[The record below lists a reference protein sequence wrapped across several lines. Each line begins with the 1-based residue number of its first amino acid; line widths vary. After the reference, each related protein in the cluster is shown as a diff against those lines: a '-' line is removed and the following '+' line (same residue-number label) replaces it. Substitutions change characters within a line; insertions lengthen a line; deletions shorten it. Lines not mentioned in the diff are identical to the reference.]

1 MLQQNSQMRGQL
13 ATRLTHLVDCH
24 YGFVDLKKD
33 EVIEK
38 NKELCARLRLDT
50 AFYFKV
56 STQNY
61 LLNIRNIISA
71 RMLNWRASL
80 SKPESDMV

>member
-1 MLQQNSQMRGQL
+1 MLQRNSQMRGQL
-13 ATRLTHLVDCH
+13 ATRITDLVDRH

-56 STQNY
+56 STQN
-61 LLNIRNIISA
+61 
-71 RMLNWRASL
+71 
-80 SKPESDMV
+80 